1 FLHFP
6 YHSHKN
12 NCPVTGDCI
21 KYKQKAHVTVSQSLE
36 TMEYLWLVLCFCIY
50 RGARTNVAAAHEIPL
65 EAKMLSGEALVEYLK
80 KNQDLFEV
88 NSDPTPGF
96 ESKLMDIKF
105 KNDDAYTVVK
115 DDPDPGDDIP
125 ENYDPRKIWTNC
137 TSLFTIRDQ
146 ANCGSCWAVSTAAAI
161 SDRICI
167 ATKGEK
173 QVYIS
178 ATDIMTCCTRPCGH
192 GCGGGWSFN
201 AWKFFVDDGVVSG
214 GQYLS
219 KGCCRPYPLHPCGR
233 HGNDTYY
240 GECPPGLAYTPD
252 CKRKCQP
259 AFKKVYRMDK
269 RYGKIAYK
277 LPNSVKAIQR
287 DILKYGSV
295 TGSFEVFEDF
305 KHYKS
310 GIYKY
315 TAGRS
320 RGYHAV
326 KIIGWGKENGT
337 DYWLIANSWHNDW
350 GENGFFRILRG
361 TNHCGIEEK
370 VSGGLVDVNSL

>member
-1 FLHFP
+1 
-6 YHSHKN
+6 
-12 NCPVTGDCI
+12 
-21 KYKQKAHVTVSQSLE
+21 
-36 TMEYLWLVLCFCIY
+36 MECLWLLLCLCIY
-50 RGARTNVAAAHEIPL
+50 RAAKTNVDAAHEIPL

-192 GCGGGWSFN
+192 G
-201 AWKFFVDDGVVSG
+201 
-214 GQYLS
+214 
-219 KGCCRPYPLHPCGR
+219 
-233 HGNDTYY
+233 
-240 GECPPGLAYTPD
+240 
-252 CKRKCQP
+252 
-259 AFKKVYRMDK
+259 
-269 RYGKIAYK
+269 
-277 LPNSVKAIQR
+277 
-287 DILKYGSV
+287 
-295 TGSFEVFEDF
+295 
-305 KHYKS
+305 
-310 GIYKY
+310 
-315 TAGRS
+315 S